1 MHFHIRPI
9 GVALKYEGP
18 QLDIFTNSCMHIVVA
33 FNKFTDLENPSDT
46 FVYHATLVVCIL

>member
-1 MHFHIRPI
+1 MHFHIQPI

-46 FVYHATLVVCIL
+46 FVYHSTLVVCIL